1 MADAAEGLEFL
12 HSLGLVHRDIK
23 PGNLLLDSNGV
34 NGYPVLKV
42 GSQISNRLAA
52 RKKHQLNF

>member
-42 GSQISNRLAA
+42 GSQISNRFAA
-52 RKKHQLNF
+52 